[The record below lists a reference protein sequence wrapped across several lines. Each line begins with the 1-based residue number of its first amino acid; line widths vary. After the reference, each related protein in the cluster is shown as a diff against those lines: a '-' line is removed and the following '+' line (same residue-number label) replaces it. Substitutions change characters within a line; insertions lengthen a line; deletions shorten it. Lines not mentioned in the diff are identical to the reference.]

1 MGQPSKTPSPT
12 TEPPRRRSVNI
23 RTFSSLRHRNLR
35 FLLGG
40 TFFMSA
46 GNWIQQVT
54 IGWLAY
60 DMTQSA
66 FMVGAIMGTRSVP
79 FLVAGPIGGVLGD
92 RMDRKKILIATQLTQ
107 MILALS
113 LATLL
118 ATDRAQVWHLFVFT
132 LLTGVGWSVMNPV
145 RMSLVANLVPKED
158 LMNAIALN
166 SAALNVNR
174 AMGPALAG
182 LLIAYSGPA
191 TNFFLQSTMYVGV
204 LAVVIPMT
212 VPPREYS
219 AAAEKSVLSNFTE
232 GIRYVRKERTI
243 LPLLIV
249 AMIPSLFVMPFTQG
263 ILPVFSEEVLQG
275 GSEGLGFLYSAG
287 GIGGVLGTIIVDSL
301 GNFQRKG
308 LLLLA
313 GVTGAGTAMML
324 YSQMTWLPLAALL
337 LALIGL
343 SDMLFRSSNH
353 TLIHSIVPDQYRSRV
368 ASILLM
374 DHGLVPLGSLLA
386 GTLAQLY
393 GAPVAV
399 LLGGAI
405 AVTLDGLVAARFS
418 AIRQAK

>member
-1 MGQPSKTPSPT
+1 MGQPSKTIPPT

-23 RTFSSLRHRNLR
+23 RTFSSLRHRDLR

-54 IGWLAY
+54 VGWLAY

-66 FMVGAIMGTRSVP
+66 FMVGAVMGTRSVP

-92 RMDRKKILIATQLTQ
+92 RMDRKRILMATQVAQ
-107 MILALS
+107 MVLALS

-118 ATDRAQVWHLFVFT
+118 AIDRAQVWHLFAFT
-132 LLTGVGWSVMNPV
+132 LLTGVSWSIMNPV

-158 LMNAIALN
+158 LMNALALN
-166 SAALNVNR
+166 SAAFNINR
-174 AMGPALAG
+174 AIGPALAG
-182 LLIAYSGPA
+182 LLIAYAGPA

-219 AAAEKSVLSNFTE
+219 AATETSVLSNFTE

-287 GIGGVLGTIIVDSL
+287 GIGGVVGTIIVASL

-313 GVTGAGTAMML
+313 GVTGAGTAMMI

-343 SDMLFRSSNH
+343 SDMLFRSSNN

-374 DHGLVPLGSLLA
+374 DNGLVPLGSLLA
-386 GTLAQLY
+386 GTLAEFY
-393 GAPVAV
+393 GSPVAILVGGISTLAMVWFMAITFPV
-399 LLGGAI
+399 LRRA
-405 AVTLDGLVAARFS
+405 
-418 AIRQAK
+418 